1 MSEPLKRFY
10 EFGSFRV
17 DAEERQLLRDGEPQ
31 ALTRKA
37 FDTLLVLVR
46 NSGRVLEKDEFM
58 KQVWPDTFVEEAN
71 LANNIS
77 LLRKVLGESSRN
89 PFIQTVPGRGYR
101 FVASVQASDDAE
113 ADLILEKHTLSSL
126 VIEEVEQEHEGGKAI
141 AEEKAQALARPPAS
155 ASLMARPL
163 ARVKSGRVLWLS
175 FVGAALLVGL
185 TIGWLLGKWFWKT
198 LPPSFQQLTYHRG
211 LVWSARFS
219 PDGQNI
225 IYSASWE
232 GQPSEIFSMR
242 SDSPESRSLGL
253 TDMNVLSISS
263 AGEMAVLLHPH
274 PQYGVTN
281 RGTLA
286 RVPLSGGAPREIM
299 ENVQE
304 ADWSPDGK
312 EMAVVRYESGVC
324 RLEYPIG
331 TVLYEMAQP
340 GWMSHARVS
349 PKGDMVAFLEHP
361 VLRFDDRGSVAVV
374 DLKGRKRTL
383 SKNYNTL
390 FGLAWSPQGDEVWFT
405 AGNSLDNALRAINL
419 SGQER
424 TVLTG
429 AGRQILQDI
438 APSGRLLLTRE
449 IVNLGIIGLPPGETK
464 ERDLSWLN
472 GSYPVDLS
480 DDGKMLLI
488 DEEILGGEGGSSI
501 YLRRTDNS
509 PAVRLGDGTPIALS
523 PDGKWVLAR
532 QRFATPPQLVLLPT
546 GAGEAKVLPSTGIEY
561 FEAGGWFPDSKR
573 LLLTGKEP
581 GHEVRCYELNIE
593 SGERRPVTPEGV
605 TGDLISPDGKSIIA
619 SSDRQPRKLFPL
631 DGAESRMIPG
641 LEATDQLIRWSA
653 DGRSLY
659 VAQGGLPVRVY
670 KLDLTTGRREL
681 WKEINSSD
689 PAGLISIRFSRLSS
703 DERSYTYNYLRIL
716 NDLFIV
722 EGAR

>member
-1 MSEPLKRFY
+1 MSEPEKRFY
-10 EFGSFRV
+10 EFGAFRV
-17 DAEERQLLRDGEPQ
+17 DAEERQLLRDGEPL

-46 NSGRVLEKDEFM
+46 NSGRLLEKDEFM

-101 FVASVQASDDAE
+101 FVASVQAFDDAE
-113 ADLILEKHTLSSL
+113 EPDLILEKHTLASVL
-126 VIEEVEQEHEGGKAI
+126 IEEVEQEHE
-141 AEEKAQALARPPAS
+141 EEKPVAEKNAQQLALPASTSLAARPQV
-155 ASLMARPL
+155 RF
-163 ARVKSGRVLWLS
+163 KSRRALWLS
-175 FVGAALLVGL
+175 FVIAALVAGLTVGL
-185 TIGWLLGKWFWKT
+185 LLGKSFWKT
-198 LPPSFQQLTYHRG
+198 SPPSFRQLTYHRG

-253 TDMNVLSISS
+253 TDLNLLSISS

-274 PQYGVTN
+274 PQYGVTS

-312 EMAVVRYESGVC
+312 EMAVVRYEHGDC
-324 RLEYPIG
+324 RLEYPVG
-331 TVLYEMAQP
+331 NVLYQMAQP
-340 GWMSHARVS
+340 GWISHARVS
-349 PKGDMVAFLEHP
+349 PSGDMVAFLEHP
-361 VLRFDDRGSVAVV
+361 VLRFDDRGAVAVV
-374 DLKGRKRTL
+374 DLKGKKRTL

-390 FGLAWSPQGDEVWFT
+390 FGLAWSPKGDEIWFT
-405 AGNSLDNALRAINL
+405 GGDSLDSALHAVNL
-419 SGQER
+419 SGRER
-424 TVLTG
+424 VVLTG
-429 AGRQILQDI
+429 AGRLILQDI
-438 APSGRLLLTRE
+438 APGGRLLLTRE
-449 IVNLGIIGLPPGETK
+449 IVNLGIMGLPPGETK

-480 DDGKMLLI
+480 DDGKTLLI
-488 DEEILGGEGGSSI
+488 DEEIIGGEGASSV
-501 YLRRTDNS
+501 YLRKMDNS

-523 PDGKWVLAR
+523 PDGRWVLAR
-532 QRFATPPQLVLLPT
+532 ERFKTPPQLILLPT
-546 GAGEAKVLPSTGIEY
+546 GAGDEKVLPNDGINY
-561 FEAGGWFPDSKR
+561 FEAGQWFPDSKR

-581 GHEVRCYELNIE
+581 GHDVRSFELNIE
-593 SGERRPVTPEGV
+593 SGERRPLTPEGV
-605 TGDLISPDGKSIIA
+605 TGSLISPDGKFIIA
-619 SSDRQPRKLFPL
+619 SSDRQPRMLFPL
-631 DGAESRMIPG
+631 DGGESRLIPG
-641 LEATDQLIRWSA
+641 LEAADQLIRWSA
-653 DGRSLY
+653 DGHALY

-670 KLDLTTGRREL
+670 KLDPATGRREL

-703 DERSYTYNYLRIL
+703 DEKSYVYNYLRIL

-722 EGAR
+722 ETAR